1 MQRLLEAI
9 EFRNPSRAREDI
21 ARLGGGIPER
31 ITARIQSLLASVPDP
46 DEALHF
52 LERLRQDAEP
62 AFNRISSSPS
72 ALRSLVTV
80 FSYSRFLAEAILR
93 RPEWLLQAAGAD
105 DLHRVLAAEDFVER
119 LPQFRASEAQGARLP
134 APPYETET
142 PRIQA
147 ARDAP
152 FCASSSDDP
161 ALPAAV
167 ILARFRRRQLLR
179 ILLRDVLGLASLP
192 DITGELSNLAD
203 AILDYAYRQVCEPLT
218 ARHGEPS
225 FTGSDGQIH
234 ACGFAVIALGKL
246 GGQELNYSSDVDLM
260 FVYAANG
267 ETTGPNSITN
277 KEFYKKVANQYTE
290 LLSTYTADGSCY
302 RVDLRL
308 RPDGRLGEVCIS
320 LDGARRYYQD
330 RARDWEKQMLI
341 KARVCAGDL
350 ALGRELLEFVEPLI
364 YASTLDFRAV
374 EAVSEARERIS
385 EKLAAKRAHAGV
397 DIKLTPG
404 GIRDIEFLVQC
415 LQRLHGG
422 RETWVRHGGTLFAL
436 SRVYDKN
443 LLSSGEYARLAS
455 AYQFL
460 RHIEHRLQFYDDRQT
475 HTLPTNPEELEVL
488 ARKMPAESGEPL
500 TAESLEVRLEEHLG
514 NVREM
519 YARVIQ
525 ARKPMYYSL
534 ADGDNAADRWQPMD
548 LDVPSFAPANL
559 ARYMDERAP
568 RLSATLARVKI
579 NRGRERFEH
588 FLEQMFSNEEWLARL
603 DADSALVERVVNI
616 FECSQYFGDQLL
628 RHPEMLEELASA
640 AAPPQE
646 SAADSASLRNYF
658 RRRMF
663 RIQSDSLLG
672 PAPIFETLERT
683 SDLADAVIAAAYRIA
698 LAEAPRPVNPNY
710 VPAQQMM
717 VISLGRLGMREFDLA
732 SDADLIFV
740 IPDEDAAELVF
751 WTAVAERMINVIS
764 AYTGDGAMFTVDTR
778 LRPNGREGALVQPEG
793 AYREYF
799 AKHAEAWEGIA
810 YMKSRAVAG
819 NLERATE
826 FLHRLQELD
835 WRRYGQSGRSRKEL
849 AQMRTRLEKEQG
861 ARNPLKAAAGGYY
874 DIDFALM
881 YLRLKGAGIF
891 YKVLNTP
898 ARLDVIEQ
906 MGHLEREDADFLRDA
921 AVFYR
926 AIDHG
931 LRVSSGYAGGHL
943 PASPSQSEMLAEL
956 VRRWTPEQLHDQR
969 LDLKL
974 AEIRQK
980 TRAFFNRVF
989 LEGGPRPARDISPA
1003 AV

>member
-1 MQRLLEAI
+1 MQRLLDAV

-21 ARLGGGIPER
+21 ARLGDGIPER
-31 ITARIQSLLASVPDP
+31 IAARIQALLASVPDP

-52 LERLRQDAEP
+52 LERLRQDSPA
-62 AFNRISSSPS
+62 AFNRITSSPA
-72 ALRSLVTV
+72 ALRCLIIA
-80 FSYSRFLAEAILR
+80 FSFSRFLSEAVLQ
-93 RPEWLLQAAGAD
+93 RPEWLLQAAD
-105 DLHRVLAAEDFVER
+105 PSDLHRMLSAEEFTER
-119 LPQFRASEAQGARLP
+119 LLQFRAAEGP
-134 APPYETET
+134 
-142 PRIQA
+142 
-147 ARDAP
+147 D
-152 FCASSSDDP
+152 
-161 ALPAAV
+161 LPAAV
-167 ILARFRRRQLLR
+167 LLARFRRRQSLR
-179 ILLRDVLGLASLP
+179 ILLRDVLGLAALA

-203 AILDYAYRQVCEPLT
+203 AILDFAYREIRGQLT
-218 ARHGEPS
+218 ARHGEPV
-225 FTGSDGQIH
+225 FEGPDGQPRT
-234 ACGFAVIALGKL
+234 CGFAVIALGKL

-260 FVYAANG
+260 FVYSDNG
-267 ETTGPNSITN
+267 ETGGPGAITN
-277 KEFYKKVANQYTE
+277 KEFFKKVANQYTE

-320 LDGARRYYQD
+320 LDGAKRYYQE

-364 YASTLDFRAV
+364 YSTTLDFRAV

-385 EKLAAKRAHAGV
+385 EKLAAKRARSGL

-422 RETWVRHGGTLFAL
+422 REIWVRHGGTLFAL
-436 SRVYDKN
+436 SRVRDKN
-443 LLSSGEYARLAS
+443 LLSASEYARLAS
-455 AYQFL
+455 AYEFL
-460 RHIEHRLQFYDDRQT
+460 RQIEHRLQFYDDRQT
-475 HTLPTNPEELEVL
+475 HTLPTGPDELEVL

-525 ARKPMYYSL
+525 ARKPMYYIPL
-534 ADGDNAADRWQPMD
+534 DGETDDRWQPLD
-548 LDVPSFAPANL
+548 LDLPPAEPSNL
-559 ARYMDERAP
+559 ARYLEQRTPQLA
-568 RLSATLARVKI
+568 AALARAKL
-579 NRGRERFEH
+579 NRGRERFEV
-588 FLEQMFSNEEWLARL
+588 FLEKLSDGSEWLARL
-603 DADSALVERVVNI
+603 DADPKLVERMADI
-616 FECSQYFGDQLL
+616 FEHSQYFGDQLL
-628 RHPEMLEELASA
+628 RHPELLAHLDA
-640 AAPPQE
+640 EAAPREETIQ
-646 SAADSASLRNYF
+646 DSASLRSYF
-658 RRRMF
+658 RCQMF
-663 RIQSDSLLG
+663 RIQSDSLLR

-683 SDLADAVIAAAYRIA
+683 SALADTVISAAYRIA
-698 LAEAPRPVNPNY
+698 QQEAPPPANPSY
-710 VPAQQMM
+710 APAQQMM
-717 VISLGRLGMREFDLA
+717 VVSLGRLGMREFDLA

-740 IPDEDAAELVF
+740 VPDEDAAELVF

-764 AYTGDGAMFTVDTR
+764 AYTGDGVMFTVDTR

-793 AYREYF
+793 TYREYF
-799 AKHAEAWEGIA
+799 ARHAEAWEGIA

-826 FLHRLQELD
+826 FLHKLQDVD

-849 AQMRTRLEKEQG
+849 AQMRARLEKEQ
-861 ARNPLKAAAGGYY
+861 ASRNPLKAAVGGFY
-874 DIDFALM
+874 DIDFALL
-881 YLRLKGAGIF
+881 YLRLRGAGIF

-898 ARLDVIEQ
+898 ARIDVVEQ

-931 LRVSSGYAGGHL
+931 LRVSTGYAGGHL
-943 PASPSQSEMLAEL
+943 PTSPSQSETLAEL
-956 VRRWTPEQLHDQR
+956 VRRWTPDQLHDQR

-974 AEIRQK
+974 GEIRQK
-980 TRAFFNRVF
+980 TREFFNRVF
-989 LEGGPRPARDISPA
+989 G
-1003 AV
+1003 V